1 MVDVLG
7 THFNIMAYNDEQA
20 IRTTLLEGS
29 VKVGSHVLHPGQQA
43 AVTGD
48 NEVKVLDN
56 VDVQEAVAW
65 KNGIFQFNRAPLQVV
80 MRQLSRWY
88 DVEVVY
94 EGKIPDL
101 EFLGKMQRE
110 LNLSEVLSIL
120 EKSGVRFRI
129 DGRKIIVTPL

>member
-1 MVDVLG
+1 
-7 THFNIMAYNDEQA
+7 
-20 IRTTLLEGS
+20 
-29 VKVGSHVLHPGQQA
+29 
-43 AVTGD
+43 
-48 NEVKVLDN
+48 